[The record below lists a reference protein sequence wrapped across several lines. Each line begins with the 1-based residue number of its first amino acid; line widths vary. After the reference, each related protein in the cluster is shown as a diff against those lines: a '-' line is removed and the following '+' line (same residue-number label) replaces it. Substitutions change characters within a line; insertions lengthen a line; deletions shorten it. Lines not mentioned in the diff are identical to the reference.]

1 VRFSCSSLCLVLV
14 LFSGPVNAENAG
26 REAGDDLPRH
36 GVAGLVVTA
45 ADSAKPED
53 AQTNP
58 PIVKT
63 VVSGGAGEAAG
74 IKPGDTLLELDGK
87 PVATAASFAQEIG
100 RHLAGDSIQ
109 VVLRR
114 AGQKMEKTVVLKP
127 RPFETSP
134 DAIILYRSITAGGAR
149 RRTIITH
156 PQSAGRH
163 PAVLLVGGLGCYSL
177 DGALNESRGYGP
189 ILSALVKEG
198 FVTMRVEKTGE
209 GDSEGPKCTALKAT
223 AELEA
228 SGYAAALDAL
238 RSYDFVDPAEIF
250 VFAHSLGPLLASLA
264 LPGKNVR
271 GVIAAETIGRSW
283 FEYTQENLRRQSALL
298 GEPLDQVDADVRA
311 HVQCAYHFY
320 LQHESSEQVAKLGN
334 TCKEMIASLAGM
346 SYPYMQQIGDL
357 NLAKQWKQIEAP
369 VLVIYGTSDP
379 ATSAD
384 ESRYLVGIV
393 NSFHPGNAT
402 YREIDGMG
410 HEFGRYDSQRTFL
423 QEVGNTSKPHPFD
436 DEVLTVV
443 LGWLKQN
450 LPSARPSCTLM
461 KSTCCRAKEST
472 A

>member
-198 FVTMRVEKTGE
+198 FVTMRVEKN
-209 GDSEGPKCTALKAT
+209 
-223 AELEA
+223 
-228 SGYAAALDAL
+228 
-238 RSYDFVDPAEIF
+238 R
-250 VFAHSLGPLLASLA
+250 
-264 LPGKNVR
+264 
-271 GVIAAETIGRSW
+271 
-283 FEYTQENLRRQSALL
+283 
-298 GEPLDQVDADVRA
+298 
-311 HVQCAYHFY
+311 
-320 LQHESSEQVAKLGN
+320 
-334 TCKEMIASLAGM
+334 
-346 SYPYMQQIGDL
+346 
-357 NLAKQWKQIEAP
+357 
-369 VLVIYGTSDP
+369 
-379 ATSAD
+379 
-384 ESRYLVGIV
+384 
-393 NSFHPGNAT
+393 
-402 YREIDGMG
+402 
-410 HEFGRYDSQRTFL
+410 
-423 QEVGNTSKPHPFD
+423 
-436 DEVLTVV
+436 
-443 LGWLKQN
+443 
-450 LPSARPSCTLM
+450 
-461 KSTCCRAKEST
+461 
-472 A
+472 

>member
-1 VRFSCSSLCLVLV
+1 VKFSCSSLCLVLL
-14 LFSGPVNAENAG
+14 LFSGPANAESAEPG
-26 REAGDDLPRH
+26 AADDLPRH
-36 GVAGLVVTA
+36 GIVGLVVAA
-45 ADSAKPED
+45 ADSAKPEG

-58 PIVKT
+58 PTVKT

-74 IKPGDTLLELDGK
+74 IQPGDTLLELDGK
-87 PVATAASFAQEIG
+87 AVATAASFAQEIG
-100 RHLAGDSIQ
+100 RHLAGDSVQ

-114 AGQKMEKTVVLKP
+114 AGQKMEKTIVLKP

-134 DAIILYRSITAGGAR
+134 DATILYRSITAGGSR

-156 PQSAGRH
+156 PESAGRH

-177 DGALNESRGYGP
+177 DGTLNESRGYGP

-209 GDSEGPKCTALKAT
+209 GDSEGPACTDLKAT

-228 SGYAAALDAL
+228 SGYAAALDCL
-238 RSYDFVDPAEIF
+238 RSYDFVDAKEIF

-283 FEYTQENLRRQSALL
+283 FEYTQENVRRQSALV
-298 GEPLDQVDADVRA
+298 GEPLDQVDADVRS
-311 HVQCAYHFY
+311 HVHCAYHFY
-320 LQHESSEQVAKLGN
+320 LQHESSDEVAKLGN
-334 TCKEMIASLAGM
+334 TCKEMIVSNAGM
-346 SYPYMQQIGDL
+346 PYPYMQQIGDI

-384 ESRYLVGIV
+384 EGRYLVGII
-393 NSFHPGNAT
+393 NSFHPGNAA
-402 YREIDGMG
+402 YREIAGMG
-410 HEFGRYDSQRTFL
+410 HEFGRYDSQLAFL
-423 QEVGNTSKPHPFD
+423 KEVGNTSKPHPFD
-436 DEVLTVV
+436 EEVLTVV
-443 LGWLKQN
+443 LGWLKQH
-450 LPSARPSCTLM
+450 LSS
-461 KSTCCRAKEST
+461 
-472 A
+472 

>member
-1 VRFSCSSLCLVLV
+1 VKFPCCSLSLVL
-14 LFSGPVNAENAG
+14 LLISAPADAWSAG
-26 REAGDDLPRH
+26 SEIAGDLPRH
-36 GVAGLVVTA
+36 GIAGLEVAA

-53 AQTNP
+53 LQTNP
-58 PIVKT
+58 PTIKN
-63 VVSGGAGEAAG
+63 VVTGGAGEAAG
-74 IKPGDTLLELDGK
+74 IQPGDAVLELDGK
-87 PVATAASFAQEIG
+87 PVATAASFAHEIG
-100 RHLAGDSIQ
+100 SHLAGDSVR

-114 AGQKMEKTVVLKP
+114 AGKKMEKTIVLKP

-134 DAIILYRSITAGGAR
+134 DAKILYRSITAGGAR

-156 PQSAGRH
+156 PQSPGRY

-177 DGALNESRGYGP
+177 DGTLNESRGYGP

-209 GDSEGPKCTALKAT
+209 GDSEGPACTDLKAT

-228 SGYAAALDAL
+228 SGYAAAFDAL
-238 RSYDFVDPAEIF
+238 RSYDFVDPREIF

-283 FEYTQENLRRQSALL
+283 FEYTQENVRRQSALS

-311 HVQCAYHFY
+311 HVHCAYHFY
-320 LQHESSEQVAKLGN
+320 LQHESSDEVAKQGN
-334 TCKEMIASLAGM
+334 TCKEMIASNAGM
-346 SYPYMQQIGDL
+346 SYPYMQQIGDI
-357 NLAKQWKQIEAP
+357 NLARQWKQIEVP

-384 ESRYLVGIV
+384 ESRYLVGII

-402 YREIDGMG
+402 YREIAGMG
-410 HEFGRYDSQRTFL
+410 HEFGLYDSQRAFL
-423 QEVGNTSKPHPFD
+423 EEVGNTSKPHPFD
-436 DEVLTVV
+436 EEVLTVI
-443 LGWLKQN
+443 LGWVKQH
-450 LPSARPSCTLM
+450 LPS
-461 KSTCCRAKEST
+461 
-472 A
+472 